1 MKRILQCARSGR
13 VLWPVGPTTQS
24 GNNQLRSTGLSLVA
38 ALLAIWLPAA
48 GAQARHGH
56 HSAEKAPSARSGA
69 QLVPV
74 TFNTGTG
81 LERFKRFTADEPVK
95 EWREVNRTVAEIGG
109 WQVYAQEAAR
119 AIKAEQDAKPAQKES
134 KP

>member
-1 MKRILQCARSGR
+1 
-13 VLWPVGPTTQS
+13 
-24 GNNQLRSTGLSLVA
+24 LVA
-38 ALLAIWLPAA
+38 AVLAIWLPAA

-56 HSAEKAPSARSGA
+56 HSAEKRPSARSDA
-69 QLVPV
+69 QLVPL

-81 LERFKRFTADEPVK
+81 LERFKRFTADEPLK
-95 EWREVNRTVAEIGG
+95 DWREANRTVAEIGG

-119 AIKAEQDAKPAQKES
+119 AIKAEQDAKPAQQGS